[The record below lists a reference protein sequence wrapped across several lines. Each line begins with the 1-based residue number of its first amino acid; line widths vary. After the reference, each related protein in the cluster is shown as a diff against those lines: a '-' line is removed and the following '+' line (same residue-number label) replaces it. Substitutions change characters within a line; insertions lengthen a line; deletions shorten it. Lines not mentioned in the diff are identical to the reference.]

1 MPYDEIAERGEQL
14 GFPRRTAQ
22 LDAVLSAGAVAI
34 EHALD
39 AGVRVGLGSD
49 LLGETHPA
57 QSKELLLQA
66 EVQSPLEVLR
76 WATLVNAE
84 LLGKAGE
91 LGVIAPAR
99 RPTCCCSTATL
110 SPISACSSVRASA
123 STSSRDA
130 CEVVHNALR

>member
-1 MPYDEIAERGEQL
+1 M
-14 GFPRRTAQ
+14 
-22 LDAVLSAGAVAI
+22 LSAGAVAI
-34 EHALD
+34 QHALD

-76 WATLVNAE
+76 SATLVNAE

-91 LGVIAPAR
+91 LGVIAPGAAADLLLVDGDPIADLGVLVGQGERIDLIAR
-99 RPTCCCSTATL
+99 RG
-110 SPISACSSVRASA
+110 
-123 STSSRDA
+123 
-130 CEVVHNALR
+130 EVVHNALR